1 MTETFRKIFEGVAD
15 HSKAFELFNIHTDA
29 PFDERRYSGE
39 LYAGEWF
46 EVSESVYWYFL
57 EIMPP
62 IYVPHGFAVC
72 EAVAGAVYRCYFKI
86 TVGGVDRFFQVACDR
101 RRGSPTHPSIAA
113 AFLHDLA
120 TAAPVAA

>member
-15 HSKAFELFNIHTDA
+15 QPKAFELFNIHTDA
-29 PFDERRYSGE
+29 PLFRRN
-39 LYAGEWF
+39 LCGEWF

-72 EAVAGAVYRCYFKI
+72 EAVAGAVYRCYFKF
-86 TVGGVDRFFQVACDR
+86 TMGGVDRFFQVACDR
-101 RRGSPTHPSIAA
+101 RKGSPTHPAIAA
-113 AFLHDLA
+113 AFLHDLVKVEPV
-120 TAAPVAA
+120 TA